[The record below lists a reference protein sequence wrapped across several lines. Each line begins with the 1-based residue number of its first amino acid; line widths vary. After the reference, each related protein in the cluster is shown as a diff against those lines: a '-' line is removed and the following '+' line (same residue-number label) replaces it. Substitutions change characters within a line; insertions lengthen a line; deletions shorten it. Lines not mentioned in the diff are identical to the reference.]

1 MMMIYSCH
9 VVGVCVMPQLS
20 TPLLQAN
27 NKAAEPLSVRS
38 PEEWLTAS
46 EAAAYLKVKPRT
58 ILQWAK
64 DGKIHGHVLSGT
76 KRCTWRF
83 LRSELDAILTTPSAA
98 LMNGRIQ

>member
-1 MMMIYSCH
+1 
-9 VVGVCVMPQLS
+9 MPQPSVPLPQAGQKANQPAI
-20 TPLLQAN
+20 TPSA
-27 NKAAEPLSVRS
+27 
-38 PEEWLTAS
+38 EEWLTSS
-46 EAAAYLKVKPRT
+46 EAAAHLKVKPRT

-64 DGKIHGHVLSGT
+64 DGKIRGHVLSGT